1 MKPKFRAWDK
11 ISKKMFPVMMID
23 FGQSYVMIEE
33 INGLWCERDFDEI
46 ELMQS
51 TGLKDENGKEVFEG
65 DIIKDSEDFIAQVVY
80 DKEYAGFGLNYQP
93 FDLTEGL
100 SVTFEELKNEY
111 QNTFE
116 IIGNIYEKSRIA
128 RRIKWKKHMLNF

>member
-1 MKPKFRAWDK
+1 MTPKFRAWDRLTD
-11 ISKKMFPVMMID
+11 KMFPVGIID
-23 FGQSYVMIEE
+23 CSIQVVYIEE
-33 INGLWCERDFDEI
+33 SNGLDSCRNSDEV
-46 ELMQS
+46 ELMQF
-51 TGLKDENGKEVFEG
+51 TGLKDKNGKEVFEG

-93 FDLTEGL
+93 FDLTDGL

-116 IIGNIYEKSRIA
+116 IIGNIYENPE
-128 RRIKWKKHMLNF
+128 LLGE

>member
-1 MKPKFRAWDK
+1 MRVPKFRAWDK
-11 ISKKMFPVMMID
+11 ENKEMLFVRQID
-23 FGQSYVMIEE
+23 FMFEKVVLECYEQFFI
-33 INGLWCERDFDEI
+33 DEV

-51 TGLKDENGKEVFEG
+51 TGLKDINGEEVYEG

-93 FDLTEGL
+93 FDLTDGL

-116 IIGNIYEKSRIA
+116 IIGNIYENPE
-128 RRIKWKKHMLNF
+128 LLGE

>member
-1 MKPKFRAWDK
+1 MTPKFRAWDRLTD
-11 ISKKMFPVMMID
+11 KMFPVGIID
-23 FGQSYVMIEE
+23 CSIQVVYIEE
-33 INGLWCERDFDEI
+33 SNGLDSCRNSDEV
-46 ELMQS
+46 ELMQF
-51 TGLKDENGKEVFEG
+51 TGFKDKNGKEVFEG

-93 FDLTEGL
+93 FDLTDGL

-116 IIGNIYEKSRIA
+116 IIGNIYENPE
-128 RRIKWKKHMLNF
+128 LLGE

>member
-1 MKPKFRAWDK
+1 MIPKFRAWDK

-46 ELMQS
+46 DLMEF
-51 TGLKDENGKEVFEG
+51 TGFKDKNGEEVFEG
-65 DIIKDSEDFIAQVVY
+65 DIIKDSEGFIAHVVY

-93 FDLTEGL
+93 FDLVGGL

-111 QNTFE
+111 RNTFE
-116 IIGNIYEKSRIA
+116 VIGNIYENPE
-128 RRIKWKKHMLNF
+128 LLGE

>member
-1 MKPKFRAWDK
+1 MKKVR
-11 ISKKMFPVMMID
+11 VYD
-23 FGQSYVMIEE
+23 FESREMWIADGY
-33 INGLWCERDFDEI
+33 DELS
-46 ELMQS
+46 ELFMALNTDDSIFSEPMQS
-51 TGLKDENGKEVFEG
+51 TGLKDKKGKEVFEG

-111 QNTFE
+111 QNTFKVV
-116 IIGNIYEKSRIA
+116 GNIWEDGELLDS
-128 RRIKWKKHMLNF
+128 